1 MFDLAFLAKKNHKK
15 EMGKKGTKK
24 KKQMCDLANL
34 LFISKKTLRKEGGK
48 RMRGKQ
54 LDG

>member
-24 KKQMCDLANL
+24 KNRCVIWLICC
-34 LFISKKTLRKEGGK
+34 LFQRRPFG
-48 RMRGKQ
+48 RRGERE
-54 LDG
+54 